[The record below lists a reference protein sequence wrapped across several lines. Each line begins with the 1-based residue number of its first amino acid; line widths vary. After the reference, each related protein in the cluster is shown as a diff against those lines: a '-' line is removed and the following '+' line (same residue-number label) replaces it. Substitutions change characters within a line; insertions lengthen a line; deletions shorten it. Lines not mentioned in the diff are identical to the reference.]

1 MWWWK
6 NLEDRKK
13 RKNNNTKANRVP
25 AAIFKI
31 SSSKAI
37 SWGIASSARKFMKES
52 SIHSNIPVKN
62 KWFSL
67 ARKRVNVSPHAI
79 WIIEY
84 SESEWISVGEN
95 YE

>member
-1 MWWWK
+1 
-6 NLEDRKK
+6 
-13 RKNNNTKANRVP
+13 
-25 AAIFKI
+25 
-31 SSSKAI
+31 
-37 SWGIASSARKFMKES
+37 MKES